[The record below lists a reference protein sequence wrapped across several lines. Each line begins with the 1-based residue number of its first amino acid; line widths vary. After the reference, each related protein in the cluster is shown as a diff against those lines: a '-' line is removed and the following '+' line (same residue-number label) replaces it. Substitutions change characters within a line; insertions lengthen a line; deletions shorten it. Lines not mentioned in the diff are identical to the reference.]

1 MNEQN
6 RMRILW
12 YNKTEIIRRKLMP
25 TSFLFTLLHPM
36 AKAEDGETCA
46 LAANK
51 VLLVAVIV
59 WSFVGGLQGKMD
71 GVGWAQA
78 ACCCP

>member
-1 MNEQN
+1 
-6 RMRILW
+6 MRILW
-12 YNKTEIIRRKLMP
+12 YNKIKTIRRKLMT
-25 TSFLFTLLHPM
+25 TSYLFTLLHLM
-36 AKAEDGETCA
+36 ANAEDGETRA

-51 VLLVAVIV
+51 VLLVVAIV
-59 WSFVGGLQGKMD
+59 RSLGGGLQGKMD

>member
-1 MNEQN
+1 MKADANVS
-6 RMRILW
+6 
-12 YNKTEIIRRKLMP
+12 Y
-25 TSFLFTLLHPM
+25 LFTLLYPM
-36 AKAEDGETCA
+36 VKAEDGEIHA

-51 VLLVAVIV
+51 VLLVAAIV
-59 WSFVGGLQGKMD
+59 RSLGGGLRGKID